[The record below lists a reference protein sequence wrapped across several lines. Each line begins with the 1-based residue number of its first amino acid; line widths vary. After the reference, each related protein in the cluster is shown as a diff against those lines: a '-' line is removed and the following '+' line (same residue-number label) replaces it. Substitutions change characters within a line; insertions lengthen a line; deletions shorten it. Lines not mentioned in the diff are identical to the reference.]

1 MENNKGLSPKEEEI
15 MTCFW
20 EHGDLFIRE
29 VVELLPDPKPH
40 FNTVSTFVRG
50 LEAKGWL
57 TREQFGNSFRYSA
70 AVPLKEYQKTSLSKM
85 VNRLFGKSYLNF
97 VSTLVKEEKVST
109 DELRELIEKVESSK
123 NL

>member
-57 TREQFGNSFRYSA
+57 TRELFGNSFRYSA

-109 DELRELIEKVESSK
+109 DELRKLIEKVESSK
-123 NL
+123 TL